1 MIPVG
6 FAAPRR
12 TYSLEFE
19 GDEFD
24 GLIVKVRPPTVG
36 EALDNMDLAWMT
48 DDTLTEKDRLDRL
61 YQLYTL
67 FSSRLVS
74 WNVECDGTEVPATL
88 AGLLTL
94 DNDFGI
100 RIVRSWLF
108 ETSMVPRPLDE
119 SSTSGVPSVEFSIPM
134 DETSAALAS

>member
-1 MIPVG
+1 VIPVG

>member
-1 MIPVG
+1 MG
-6 FAAPRR
+6 FLAPRR

-61 YQLYTL
+61 HSLYAL
-67 FSSRLVS
+67 FSTRLVS
-74 WNVECDGTEVPATL
+74 WNVEDETGTPVPATL
-88 AGLLTL
+88 DGLLTL

-108 ETSMVPRPLDE
+108 ETSMVPRPLDTG
-119 SSTSGVPSVEFSIPM
+119 SPSGVPSVELSIPM
-134 DETSAALAS
+134 DETSDALAS